1 MRFFPFH
8 PNLEIIKQMTGI
20 IIVLLQM
27 ETIEHNNKIMK
38 NRAKI

>member
-8 PNLEIIKQMTGI
+8 PNLEIIKQMNGI
-20 IIVLLQM
+20 IIVLLQI
-27 ETIEHNNKIMK
+27 ETIEHNNKILK